1 MITSCTTYIEHRYLP
16 LVTGKKKEKKKA
28 NKRST
33 YRTKGKVPF
42 ESLLSV
48 LTDTQAGKKM
58 ALWGRKEE
66 KVQPFFLFIMLLK
79 SVEVEAYNSSG
90 SNLESLRCMGLH
102 WETKL
107 GENKQPWLPAVFPE
121 IWKLGITSSPPI
133 RKSAR
138 RNPEVFLS

>member
-1 MITSCTTYIEHRYLP
+1 MITSCTTCIENRYLP

-48 LTDTQAGKKM
+48 LTDTQTGKKM

-90 SNLESLRCMGLH
+90 SKSQKFEMHGIALR
-102 WETKL
+102 
-107 GENKQPWLPAVFPE
+107 NKTW
-121 IWKLGITSSPPI
+121 
-133 RKSAR
+133 RK
-138 RNPEVFLS
+138 